1 MENYGIGKEIK
12 NLKRHKLNRAMISEE
27 DIFQRYL
34 DITYANIG
42 DYLKFGIRR
51 KNKCTKNKD
60 EEFITVIDPDTGQQ
74 DFFEYNFIEFN
85 ESSDVYTSLLIE
97 VKECKDGISVNL
109 KDGMKAL
116 DWLTKH
122 MNIGTDKQKVEL
134 EVLIS
139 RIVKD
144 NSKNS
149 TNSTAKLDSNSV
161 TLKERIM
168 LSLKKKLIE

>member
-1 MENYGIGKEIK
+1 M
-12 NLKRHKLNRAMISEE
+12 
-27 DIFQRYL
+27 
-34 DITYANIG
+34 
-42 DYLKFGIRR
+42 
-51 KNKCTKNKD
+51 
-60 EEFITVIDPDTGQQ
+60 
-74 DFFEYNFIEFN
+74 
-85 ESSDVYTSLLIE
+85 LIE

-149 TNSTAKLDSNSV
+149 TNSTAKLDSI
-161 TLKERIM
+161 LGQIKERN
-168 LSLKKKLIE
+168 KNE

>member
-1 MENYGIGKEIK
+1 
-12 NLKRHKLNRAMISEE
+12 MISEE

-51 KNKCTKNKD
+51 KNKCNKNKD

-85 ESSDVYTSLLIE
+85 ENSDVYTSLLIE